1 MRIFKTRLF
10 AKFARRE
17 HIPDASLSEA
27 IDRAGRGL
35 VDADL
40 GGGVIKQRVA
50 RQGQGRSGGYR
61 TLIAYRFGDF
71 AVFLFGFAKSDRDN
85 IADDELDVLKTT
97 AAQWLGDASKIAR
110 DAEAGILIEVE
121 HGDDDEN

>member
-1 MRIFKTRLF
+1 VRIFKTKLF

-17 HIPDASLSEA
+17 RIPDASLSEA
-27 IDRAGRGL
+27 IERAGQGL

-50 RQGQGRSGGYR
+50 RQGQGRRGGYR

-71 AVFLFGFAKSDRDN
+71 AVYLFGFAKSDRDN
-85 IADDELDVLKTT
+85 IDADELDVLQAT
-97 AAQWLGDASKIAR
+97 ARQWLTDASKIAK
-110 DAEAGILIEVE
+110 DAKAGILIEVKN
-121 HGDDDEN
+121 DDDKN

>member
-1 MRIFKTRLF
+1 VRIFKTKLF

-17 HIPDASLSEA
+17 QISDANLAEA
-27 IDRAGRGL
+27 IWRAGQGL

-61 TLIAYRFGDF
+61 TLIAYRSGDF
-71 AVFLFGFAKSDRDN
+71 AIFLFGYAKRDRDN
-85 IADDELDVLKTT
+85 IEADELRVLQLT
-97 AAQWLGDASKIAR
+97 AQQWVIDPSKIDKDMR
-110 DAEAGILIEVE
+110 AGILIEVND
-121 HGDDDEN
+121 GGGKS

>member
-17 HIPDASLSEA
+17 RIPDASLSEA
-27 IDRAGRGL
+27 IERAGRGL

-61 TLIAYRFGDF
+61 TLIAYRFDDF

-85 IADDELDVLKTT
+85 IADDELDVLKTN
-97 AAQWLGDASKIAR
+97 AAQWLGDASKIAK
-110 DAEAGILIEVE
+110 DAQAGILIEVE
-121 HGDDDEN
+121 HGDDEN